1 MRNLKVTM
9 AYKGTAYHGYQR
21 QNNANSIQQTVED
34 TLSVLLGEKVTI
46 NGCSRTDTGVHA
58 RAFVFNVRTDN
69 PIPCE
74 GFIKG
79 GNALLPCDIAF
90 LSCEEADESFHA
102 RFDSCG
108 KEYVYRI
115 NTAPVRDV
123 FTADTAMHYP
133 YSPDI
138 DKMRSAAKLLV
149 GTHDFAAFCKAEAKE
164 HLASTVRTV
173 YSVNVDRNG
182 DFVEITVR
190 GNGFLHNMVRIIV
203 GTLIYISEGKRT
215 EEDILKALS
224 EPDRECAGKTVEPYG
239 LYLNRVFYDKDVL
252 MKEAL
257 NESTR

>member
-9 AYKGTAYHGYQR
+9 AYNGTAYHGYQR
-21 QNNANSIQQTVED
+21 QNNANSIQQTVEE
-34 TLSVLLGEKVTI
+34 TLLALLGEKITI

-58 RAFVFNVRTDN
+58 RAFVFNFKTAN

-79 GNALLPCDIAF
+79 GNALLPKDIAF
-90 LSCEEADESFHA
+90 LSCENVDDSFHA

-115 NTAPVRDV
+115 NTSTVRDV

-133 YSPDI
+133 YTPDME
-138 DKMRSAAKLLV
+138 KMRGAGKLLV
-149 GTHDFAAFCKAEAKE
+149 GTRDFAAFCNAEAKE
-164 HLASTVRTV
+164 HLATTVRTV
-173 YSVNVDRNG
+173 YSVDVDRNG

-215 EEDILKALS
+215 EEDILKALA
-224 EPDRECAGKTVEPYG
+224 EPDRECAGKTGGPYG
-239 LYLNRVFYDKDVL
+239 RYLNRVFYDSEEIA
-252 MKEAL
+252 KEV
-257 NESTR
+257 